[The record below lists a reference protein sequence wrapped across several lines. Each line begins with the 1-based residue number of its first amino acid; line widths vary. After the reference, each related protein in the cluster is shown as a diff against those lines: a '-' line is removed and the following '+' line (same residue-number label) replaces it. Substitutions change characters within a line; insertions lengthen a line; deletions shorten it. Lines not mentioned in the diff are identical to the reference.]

1 MRSILL
7 AYATD
12 SLRHTP
18 ISEIE
23 DSQHFGETLMAVL
36 AWTVAS
42 DHLVT
47 KVCVFG
53 SCSKERQLLR
63 ARDAARVLQ
72 KTIQSRKRYSKLEI
86 ASLTKSYTMSSI
98 ERLATSSIK
107 AFDVSAGES
116 YSRMRPTSRLKS
128 TLSLLK
134 MKN

>member
-7 AYATD
+7 AYATA

-23 DSQHFGETLMAVL
+23 DLQHYGETPTAIS

-47 KVCVFG
+47 RVYVFG
-53 SCSKERQLLR
+53 SCSKESQLPR
-63 ARDAARVLQ
+63 ARNAARVLQ
-72 KTIQSRKRYSKLEI
+72 KTIQSQKRYSKLET
-86 ASLTKSYTMSSI
+86 AFLTKNYTMSSI
-98 ERLATSSIK
+98 EKLVISSIK
-107 AFDVSAGES
+107 ASDASAEES
-116 YSRMRPTSRLKS
+116 YSRMRLTSRLIS